1 MIVDII
7 PVIVW
12 FLISIGWGH
21 VSEYVKN
28 RIELYDS
35 VKDTIK
41 PLLYAGSAWLSWII
55 LFENIFELY
64 KSGDGASPAP
74 YTDRVRD
81 NLFHC
86 TLAIFIPWFVGLD
99 RSEKLSC
106 SFSSSR

>member
-12 FLISIGWGH
+12 FLISVGWGH

-41 PLLYAGSAWLSWII
+41 PLLYAASAWLSWII
-55 LFENIFELY
+55 IFENIFKLY
-64 KSGDGASPAP
+64 KSGDEASPAP
-74 YTDRVRD
+74 YTDRVGVNPLTALCRYS
-81 NLFHC
+81 
-86 TLAIFIPWFVGLD
+86 I
-99 RSEKLSC
+99 S
-106 SFSSSR
+106 SFGPS